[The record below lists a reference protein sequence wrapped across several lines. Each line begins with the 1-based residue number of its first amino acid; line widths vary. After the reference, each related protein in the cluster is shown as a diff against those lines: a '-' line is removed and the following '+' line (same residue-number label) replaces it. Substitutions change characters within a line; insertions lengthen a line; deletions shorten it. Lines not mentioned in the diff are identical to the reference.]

1 MKTVAKTTILV
12 PVLAVALAG
21 CGAKEAEVSYSAS
34 VEPILKEY
42 CVECHTEGGPGYEK
56 TGLLMT
62 NYAALMKGTKF
73 GPIIEPSNSIS
84 STLVRLIEGRADPS
98 LKMPHG
104 GGKSLSQAQ
113 IDTIKRWIDQG
124 AKNN

>member
-1 MKTVAKTTILV
+1 MKTIAKTTILL
-12 PVLAVALAG
+12 LAAALAG
-21 CGAKEAEVSYSAS
+21 CGAKDAEISYAAN
-34 VEPILKEY
+34 VQPILKEF
-42 CVECHTEGGPGYEK
+42 CLECHSEGGPGYEK
-56 TGLLMT
+56 SGLLMT
-62 NYAALMKGTKF
+62 SHAALMKGTKF
-73 GPIIEPSNSIS
+73 GPIIEPGNSIS

-104 GGKSLSQAQ
+104 DKSLSQAQ